1 MMARTPVKK
10 IVQGHEYEITPWD
23 GLYALR
29 MTQRI
34 AKALKDSGA
43 SEGISDIF
51 SAGMDAEVSPSAL
64 TDAIVSVLSYGDTP
78 QLLRDML
85 YGTFRDGQDISM
97 DSVFNEAYTGNI
109 GELVKAL
116 PGIVEANFGDF
127 FAMAGAIG
135 AREDSEHSKAG
146 SPAS

>member
-1 MMARTPVKK
+1 MARTPVRK

-43 SEGISDIF
+43 SEGISEIF
-51 SAGMDAEVSPSAL
+51 SGGLDAEVSPAAV

-85 YGTFRDGQDISM
+85 HGTSRDGRDISM

-109 GELVKAL
+109 GELVQAL

-127 FAMAGAIG
+127 FGMAGAIG
-135 AREDSEHSKAG
+135 VREGADSSKAD
-146 SPAS
+146 SPAN

>member
-1 MMARTPVKK
+1 MARTPVKK

-43 SEGISDIF
+43 SEGIGSIF
-51 SAGMDAEVSPSAL
+51 SGGMDAEVSPGAV

-85 YGTFRDGQDISM
+85 HGTYRNGKDISM

-109 GELVKAL
+109 GELVQAL

-127 FAMAGAIG
+127 FGMAGAIG
-135 AREDSEHSKAG
+135 VRDEAAGKAEN
-146 SPAS
+146 SPEN

>member
-1 MMARTPVKK
+1 MARTPLKK

-43 SEGISDIF
+43 SEGISEIF
-51 SAGMDAEVSPSAL
+51 SGGLDAEVSPGVV
-64 TDAIVSVLSYGDTP
+64 TEAIVSVLSYGDTP

-85 YGTFRDGQDISM
+85 HGTSRDGRDISM

-109 GELVKAL
+109 GELVQAL

-127 FAMAGAIG
+127 FGMAGAIG
-135 AREDSEHSKAG
+135 VREGADSSKAD
-146 SPAS
+146 SPAN